1 MELERL
7 RPTVLR
13 VTLHAYEL
21 AALTAAARYV
31 VETAPQE
38 VPEAAR
44 GQLRELLAEYD
55 AKLRALSGTAV
66 PEHRPDQAPGVR

>member
-13 VTLHAYEL
+13 ATLHAYEL

-31 VETAPQE
+31 VETAPRE

-44 GQLRELLAEYD
+44 GQLRDLLAEYD
-55 AKLRALSGTAV
+55 AKLRELSATAV
-66 PEHRPDQAPGVR
+66 PSHHSS